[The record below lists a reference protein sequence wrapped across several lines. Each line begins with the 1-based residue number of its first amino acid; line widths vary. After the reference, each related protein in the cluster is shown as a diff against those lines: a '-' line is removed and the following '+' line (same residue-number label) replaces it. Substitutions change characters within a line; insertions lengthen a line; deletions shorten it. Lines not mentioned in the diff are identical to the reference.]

1 MEATVHARC
10 VELGTACRTDVGLG
24 TTNHRAVLGTLDGGP
39 ETPALK
45 SQSGC
50 PARLRSIAQPGVT
63 ESRGRYAR
71 TRGTIVQPRNP
82 MLVTAFG
89 ILLLTCAACADPS
102 DDAAV
107 VAPRETT
114 ENHAAGDVIGAVRFE
129 TSCVGEVQAAFDRA
143 VATLHSFEF
152 GEARDLFEA
161 IATADPECAMAA
173 WGVAM
178 THYHPLWAPP
188 TQPELALGAAAVE
201 RARSHDS
208 TERERLYI
216 EAIGALFDEADEDP
230 HPVRAIRYEEA
241 MAHVFEH
248 SPNDTEAEIFYA
260 LAILSNADP
269 TDKTYAV
276 QKRTGAMLEP
286 LFVDMPDHP
295 GLAHYIIH
303 SYDYPDLADR
313 AVHAADRYLDIA
325 PSMPHALHMS
335 GHIYTQLGMWDASI
349 GANIRSAASA
359 VERAERFGLGEAT
372 QGELHALDYLVYAHL
387 QRGDDDA
394 AKAIVD
400 HVNAMQALNLE
411 NGVIVFNAGA
421 VPVRYAVERHDW
433 EAAAALPTLSQVEA
447 VGGNDQSVN
456 AVALRYW
463 ARVVGAAH
471 SGQLEQAK
479 RDLVELERVATQL
492 AAEERIWGRN
502 TAEVF
507 RLQATA
513 WLALATDEPDRALQL
528 MHAAVELEEQTDK
541 SSISPGRVL
550 PAHEQLGDLL
560 VTLDRPEE
568 ALAAYEESMAHAP
581 RRFNTYAGAARA
593 AIAARNTDVANDYA
607 QQLRELATDTSARPE
622 LAQARDSAN

>member
-1 MEATVHARC
+1 MSSRHPLLVTVF
-10 VELGTACRTDVGLG
+10 
-24 TTNHRAVLGTLDGGP
+24 GTL
-39 ETPALK
+39 
-45 SQSGC
+45 
-50 PARLRSIAQPGVT
+50 
-63 ESRGRYAR
+63 
-71 TRGTIVQPRNP
+71 
-82 MLVTAFG
+82 F
-89 ILLLTCAACADPS
+89 LTCGSCAAPPADVP
-102 DDAAV
+102 DGAQGE
-107 VAPRETT
+107 APQPTAE
-114 ENHAAGDVIGAVRFE
+114 GDVIGAVRFE
-129 TSCVGEVQAAFDRA
+129 TSCAPEVQPAFDRA

-152 GEARDLFEA
+152 GEARDMFEA
-161 IATADPECAMAA
+161 IAMEDSECAMAA

-188 TQPELALGAAAVE
+188 TQQELALGAAAVAE
-201 RARSHDS
+201 ARSHDA
-208 TERERLYI
+208 TEREQLYI
-216 EAIGALFDEADEDP
+216 AAIGALFDEADEVP
-230 HPVRAIRYEEA
+230 HPARAGRYEEA
-241 MAHVFEH
+241 MARVSEH
-248 SPNDTEAEIFYA
+248 SPDDTEAEIFYA

-276 QKRTGAMLEP
+276 QQRTGAMLEP
-286 LFVDMPDHP
+286 LFSEMPDHP

-335 GHIYTQLGMWDASI
+335 GHIYTQLGMWDATI
-349 GANIRSAASA
+349 QANIRSAAAA
-359 VERAERFGLGEAT
+359 VERAEMFGLGEGT

-400 HVNAMQALNLE
+400 HVDAMQALNLE

-433 EAAAALPTLSQVEA
+433 EAAAALPTLRQVEA
-447 VGGNDQSVN
+447 FGGNDQSVN

-463 ARVVGAAH
+463 ARVIGSAR
-471 SGQLEQAK
+471 SGQLEQAQ

-492 AAEERIWGRN
+492 ASEERIWGRN

-513 WLALATDEPDRALQL
+513 WLALARDESEQALQL

-550 PAHEQLGDLL
+550 PAHEQLADLL
-560 VTLDRPEE
+560 VALNRPEE
-568 ALAAYEESMAHAP
+568 ALAAYEESMNHAP

-593 AIAARNTDVANDYA
+593 AMATGNIEVAHDYS
-607 QQLRELATDTSARPE
+607 QELLELAAAASTRPE
-622 LAQARDSAN
+622 LAAARESAN

>member
-1 MEATVHARC
+1 M
-10 VELGTACRTDVGLG
+10 
-24 TTNHRAVLGTLDGGP
+24 
-39 ETPALK
+39 
-45 SQSGC
+45 
-50 PARLRSIAQPGVT
+50 QP
-63 ESRGRYAR
+63 
-71 TRGTIVQPRNP
+71 QNP
-82 MLVTAFG
+82 VLVTALS
-89 ILLLTCAACADPS
+89 ILSLTCASCAAPPGGAS
-102 DDAAV
+102 GT
-107 VAPRETT
+107 APRETT
-114 ENHAAGDVIGAVRFE
+114 EHSDDGDVIGAVRFE
-129 TSCVGEVQAAFDRA
+129 TSCAPEVQTAFDRA

-161 IATADPECAMAA
+161 IASEDPDCGMAA

-188 TQPELALGAAAVE
+188 TRQELSLGAAAVA
-201 RARSHDS
+201 RARSYDS

-216 EAIGALFDEADEDP
+216 EAIGALFDGADDAP
-230 HPVRAIRYEEA
+230 HSERAVRYEEG
-241 MAHVFEH
+241 MARVYEH
-248 SPNDTEAEIFYA
+248 SSDDTEAEIFYA

-276 QKRTGAMLEP
+276 QQRTGAMLEP
-286 LFVDMPDHP
+286 LFVEMPDHP

-313 AVHAADRYLDIA
+313 AVHAADRYLEIA

-359 VERAERFGLGEAT
+359 VERAEMFGLGEAT

-387 QRGDDDA
+387 QRGEDTA
-394 AKAIVD
+394 AEAIVD
-400 HVNAMQALNLE
+400 HVNTMQELNLD

-433 EAAAALPTLSQVEA
+433 EAAAELSTLSQVEA
-447 VGGNDQSVN
+447 FGGNDQSIN

-463 ARVVGAAH
+463 ARVIGGAR
-471 SGQLEQAK
+471 SGRLEQAQ

-492 AAEERIWGRN
+492 ASEARVWGRN

-513 WLALATDEPDRALQL
+513 WLALANGEPDRAVQL
-528 MHAAVELEEQTDK
+528 MQSAVELEEQTDK

-550 PAHEQLGDLL
+550 PAHEQLGDVLAA
-560 VTLDRPEE
+560 LDRPQE
-568 ALAAYEESMAHAP
+568 ALAAYEESMTRAP
-581 RRFNTYAGAARA
+581 RRFNTYVGAARA
-593 AIAARNTDVANDYA
+593 AMAAGETDVAHDYY
-607 QQLRELATDTSARPE
+607 QKLLELAADASTRAE
-622 LAQARDSAN
+622 LAEARDATM

>member
-1 MEATVHARC
+1 MPSRHPVLATA
-10 VELGTACRTDVGLG
+10 LG
-24 TTNHRAVLGTLDGGP
+24 VL
-39 ETPALK
+39 
-45 SQSGC
+45 S
-50 PARLRSIAQPGVT
+50 
-63 ESRGRYAR
+63 
-71 TRGTIVQPRNP
+71 
-82 MLVTAFG
+82 
-89 ILLLTCAACADPS
+89 LTCASCAAPS
-102 DDAAV
+102 GDVPDSAHGEA
-107 VAPRETT
+107 T
-114 ENHAAGDVIGAVRFE
+114 EHTADGDVIGAVRFQ
-129 TSCVGEVQAAFDRA
+129 TSCAAEAQPAFDRA

-152 GEARDLFEA
+152 GEARGMFEA
-161 IATADPECAMAA
+161 IATEDPGCAMAA

-188 TQPELALGAAAVE
+188 TQAELSLGAAAVA
-201 RARSHDS
+201 RARSHDA
-208 TERERLYI
+208 TEREQLYI
-216 EAIGALFDEADEDP
+216 EAIGALFDGADEAS
-230 HPVRAIRYEEA
+230 HPMRALRYEEA
-241 MAHVFEH
+241 MARVYEH
-248 SPNDTEAEIFYA
+248 SPDDTEAEIFYA

-269 TDKTYAV
+269 TDKTYVV
-276 QKRTGAMLEP
+276 QQRTGAMLEP
-286 LFVDMPDHP
+286 LFAEMPDHP

-313 AVHAADRYLDIA
+313 AVLAADRYLDIA

-349 GANIRSAASA
+349 GANVRSAASA
-359 VERAERFGLGEAT
+359 VERAEMFGLGAAT

-387 QRGDDDA
+387 QRGDDA
-394 AKAIVD
+394 AAEAIVD

-433 EAAAALPTLSQVEA
+433 DAAAALPTLSQVEA
-447 VGGNDQSVN
+447 FGGNDQSVN

-463 ARVVGAAH
+463 ARVVGAAR
-471 SGQLEQAK
+471 SGQLEQAQ

-492 AAEERIWGRN
+492 TAAERIWGRN

-513 WLALATDEPDRALQL
+513 WLALAKDESARALQL

-541 SSISPGRVL
+541 SGISPGRVL

-560 VTLDRPEE
+560 VALNRPQE

-581 RRFNTYAGAARA
+581 GRFNSYAGAARA
-593 AIAARNTDVANDYA
+593 AMAAGNTDVADNYSR
-607 QQLRELATDTSARPE
+607 QLLELATEASTRPE
-622 LAQARDSAN
+622 LAQARDSTN

>member
-1 MEATVHARC
+1 M
-10 VELGTACRTDVGLG
+10 
-24 TTNHRAVLGTLDGGP
+24 
-39 ETPALK
+39 
-45 SQSGC
+45 
-50 PARLRSIAQPGVT
+50 QPK
-63 ESRGRYAR
+63 
-71 TRGTIVQPRNP
+71 NP
-82 MLVTAFG
+82 VLVTALS
-89 ILLLTCAACADPS
+89 ILSLTCASCAVPPG
-102 DDAAV
+102 DAPGT
-107 VAPRETT
+107 APGETT
-114 ENHAAGDVIGAVRFE
+114 EHADDGDVIGAVRFE
-129 TSCVGEVQAAFDRA
+129 TSCATKVQTAFDRA
-143 VATLHSFEF
+143 IATLHSFEF

-161 IATADPECAMAA
+161 IASEDPGCGMAA

-188 TQPELALGAAAVE
+188 TRQELSLGAAAVA

-216 EAIGALFDEADEDP
+216 EAIGALFDGADEAS
-230 HPVRAIRYEEA
+230 HTERAVQYEEG
-241 MAHVFEH
+241 MARVYEH

-276 QKRTGAMLEP
+276 QQRTGAMLEP
-286 LFVDMPDHP
+286 LFVEMPDHP

-313 AVHAADRYLDIA
+313 AVHAADRYLEIA
-325 PSMPHALHMS
+325 TSMPHALHMS

-349 GANIRSAASA
+349 GANVRSAASA
-359 VERAERFGLGEAT
+359 VERAEMFGLGEAT

-387 QRGDDDA
+387 QRGEDTA
-394 AKAIVD
+394 AEAIVD
-400 HVNAMQALNLE
+400 HVNTMQELNLD

-433 EAAAALPTLSQVEA
+433 EAAAELSTLSQVEA
-447 VGGNDQSVN
+447 FGGNDQSMN

-463 ARVVGAAH
+463 ARVIGAAR
-471 SGQLEQAK
+471 SGRLEQAQ

-492 AAEERIWGRN
+492 APAARIWGRN

-513 WLALATDEPDRALQL
+513 WLALTNGEFDRAVQL
-528 MHAAVELEEQTDK
+528 MRSAVELEEQTDK

-550 PAHEQLGDLL
+550 PAHEQLGDILAA
-560 VTLDRPEE
+560 LDRPQE
-568 ALAAYEESMAHAP
+568 ALVAYEESMTRAP
-581 RRFNTYAGAARA
+581 RRFNTYVGAARA
-593 AIAARNTDVANDYA
+593 AMAAGETAVAHDYY
-607 QQLRELATDTSARPE
+607 QKLLELAADASTRAE
-622 LAQARDSAN
+622 LAEARDATLSPAASSR